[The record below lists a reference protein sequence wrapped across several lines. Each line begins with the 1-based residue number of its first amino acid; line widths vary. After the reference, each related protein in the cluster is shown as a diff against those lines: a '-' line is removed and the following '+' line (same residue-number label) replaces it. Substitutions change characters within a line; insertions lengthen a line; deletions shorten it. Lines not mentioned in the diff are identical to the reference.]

1 MNKNLLAI
9 LLLSLLLLVSFPS
22 HAQSS
27 NVGAATLAG
36 SVLDQNGAGVGGATV
51 LVRGRGTAI
60 ERTVTTGPDGRYSV
74 AALGLGTYTLTALAQ
89 GFAAGSVIVNVAG
102 EAVNADITLGTV
114 TLAEEVTVTAA
125 RGETE
130 AAFTAP
136 EGVSVVGE
144 QQIKERRALVL
155 PQLLEGEPGVA
166 VQQTTASQGSPYVRG
181 LTGQQVVNLIDGVRY
196 NNSTFRPG
204 PNQYTALIEPA
215 DVGRIE
221 VVRGPNAVQY
231 GSDSFGGTVNILTAQ
246 PAAFAERASWQGGAD
261 LFSGSADLSGGGSAF
276 ATTSTRRA
284 SFIFGGAAR
293 EAQDLRAG
301 HGLDSRA
308 AVKRFLGLD
317 SRVLGQR
324 LQDTRFQQYAGFG
337 KFIYKPSETSL
348 WTFNYMH
355 TDQRSVGRYD
365 QLNGGSGN
373 LLNRFSPQ
381 TLDFFY
387 ARYEKGNVGFLDSL
401 SATFSFNGQQDGRT
415 YQGGFGDP
423 RATITEERNR
433 TNAFGY
439 SLQGTTRIGARQS
452 LVFGAEVYDEYV
464 RSRSTETNPSTGASR
479 NVRPRFPNGA
489 RYTSLGAFAQDSV
502 EVIPERLRL
511 VGGLRYSLFNYR
523 QSAAHNPFKTGGVP
537 DVLDE
542 RIRFDDVTFN
552 AGAVLRATNWLA
564 FNAIIGRGFR
574 APNISD
580 FGSIGLT
587 SLGFEITPQAATAAG
602 ARFNQLGPEIAYTY
616 EAGAK
621 IKTQR
626 FEASVKFFD
635 SEING
640 LIEREPLVL
649 PAGAVGRMVAGQ
661 IITRQNEAG
670 EVFTNLSTRPV
681 QVRLNT
687 EAVRLRGF
695 ELGLRGRLSN
705 SFLLTTNT
713 AYVRN
718 DIKGANEP
726 AEFEGFTPPFNSFVA
741 LRYEPLGRKFWIEG
755 YSLLAYKQARY
766 SNEDFEEQ
774 RTGAARSR
782 EDIAA
787 FFNNGAVAR
796 GLVRPGAGGV
806 LRLVQTGETLAQ
818 VQNRVLPIGATI
830 NGVTITGD
838 ETDVPLYLKTAGFA
852 TLNVRAGYRFNE
864 RHALIFGVENLL
876 DKNYRINGSGVDAPG
891 INATIRYSFRF

>member
-1 MNKNLLAI
+1 MKKNLPAI
-9 LLLSLLLLVSFPS
+9 FLFSLVLFFPFALR
-22 HAQSS
+22 AQSARA
-27 NVGAATLAG
+27 GAGTLAG
-36 SVLDQNGAGVGGATV
+36 SVLDQRGAGVAGAF
-51 LVRGRGTAI
+51 VRLKGSGTAI
-60 ERTVTTGPDGRYSV
+60 ERVAKTGPDGRYGFD
-74 AALGLGTYTLTALAQ
+74 ALGLGTYTLTAEAQ
-89 GFAAGSVIVNVAG
+89 GFAAGAVTVNVAG
-102 EAVNADITLGTV
+102 ESVNADITLGIV

-125 RGETE
+125 RGETLT
-130 AAFTAP
+130 ALTAP
-136 EGVSVVGE
+136 ENVSVVGE
-144 QQIKERRALVL
+144 QQIRERRALVL

-166 VQQTTASQGSPYVRG
+166 VQQSTASQGSPYVRG
-181 LTGQQVVNLIDGVRY
+181 LTGQQVVNLIDGVRF

-221 VVRGPNAVQY
+221 IVRGPNAAQY
-231 GSDSFGGTVNILTAQ
+231 GSDALGGTVNILTAQ
-246 PAAFAERASWQGGAD
+246 PAAFTDKMRWQGGAD
-261 LFSGSADLSGGGSAF
+261 LFFGSADFSSGGSAF
-276 ATTSTRRA
+276 ATAATRRA

-301 HGLDSRA
+301 RGLDSRA
-308 AVKRFLGLD
+308 AVNRFLGLD

-324 LQDTRFQQYAGFG
+324 LQDTKFQQYAGFG
-337 KFIYKPSETSL
+337 KFIYTPSLTSL
-348 WTFNYMH
+348 LTFNYMH

-365 QLNGGSGN
+365 QLNGGNGN

-387 ARYEKGNVGFLDSL
+387 TRYEKGNVGFLDSL
-401 SATFSFNGQQDGRT
+401 SATFSFNGQQDGRE

-423 RATITEERNR
+423 RAIITKERNR

-439 SLQGTTRIGARQS
+439 GLQGATRIGARQS
-452 LVFGAEVYDEYV
+452 LVFGAEAYDEYV
-464 RSRSTETNPSTGASR
+464 RASSTETNPLTGLSKS
-479 NVRPRFPNGA
+479 VRARFPNGA

-502 EVIPERLRL
+502 EVIRERLRL
-511 VGGLRYSLFNYR
+511 IGGFRYSLFNYR
-523 QSAAHNPFKTGGVP
+523 QSAARNPFQAGGVP
-537 DVLDE
+537 DVTDE
-542 RIRFDDVTFN
+542 RIRFDDVSFN
-552 AGAVLRATNWLA
+552 VGASVRATNWLA
-564 FNAIIGRGFR
+564 FNAIVSRGFR

-587 SLGFEITPQAATAAG
+587 SLGFEITPQAANATG
-602 ARFNQLGPEIAYTY
+602 ATFDQLGPEIAFNY

-626 FEASVKFFD
+626 WEASVKFFD

-640 LIEREPLVL
+640 LIERESLVL
-649 PAGAVGRMVAGQ
+649 PAGAVGRTVAGQ
-661 IITRQNEAG
+661 LIIRQNEAG

-687 EAVRLRGF
+687 EPVRLRGF
-695 ELGLRGRLSN
+695 EAGLRGRLSN
-705 SFLLTTNT
+705 SLSLTANT

-718 DIKGANEP
+718 NIKGEDGP
-726 AEFEGFTPPFNSFVA
+726 AEFEGFTPPFNSFIA
-741 LRYEPLGRKFWIEG
+741 LRYEPLGRKFWVEG

-766 SNEDFEEQ
+766 SAEDFQEQ

-806 LRLVQTGETLAQ
+806 LRLVQTGETLSE

-830 NGVTITGD
+830 NGVTVLNDDTG
-838 ETDVPLYLKTAGFA
+838 VPLYLKTAGFA

-864 RHALIFGVENLL
+864 RHALIFGLENLL
-876 DKNYRINGSGVDAPG
+876 DKNYRINGSGIDSPG
-891 INATIRYSFRF
+891 INATLRYSFRF